1 MTGIVTLRFVRIP
14 FGCTSSPFIL
24 GGTLHEHLDC
34 CQHAFVCSKDLIEGI
49 KNVQFMKDTANM
61 VFKEGTFELHKFHSN
76 IQRLEGGK
84 GEYRVETKILGV
96 IWRKSVDM
104 LGIDYRPCK
113 KVHELTK
120 RGILKSMAS
129 VYDPLGLTS
138 PLLLV
143 AKLLYR
149 RICER
154 QLQWDARLHD
164 LEAVWLKWRKSIPDI
179 VIVLRCFPKMDLE
192 ITGIELEMPVKM
204 AAAQRYM

>member
-1 MTGIVTLRFVRIP
+1 M
-14 FGCTSSPFIL
+14 
-24 GGTLHEHLDC
+24 
-34 CQHAFVCSKDLIEGI
+34 EG
-49 KNVQFMKDTANM
+49 
-61 VFKEGTFELHKFHSN
+61 E
-76 IQRLEGGK
+76 K

-129 VYDPLGLTS
+129 VYDPLGITS

-154 QLQWDARLHD
+154 QLQWDALLHD

-192 ITGIELEMPVKM
+192 ITGIELHGFGDASKDGCCSAIYVVVQQGLITANSRIAKRDLSIPRLKFIAGHMVANSLYNVRESLASYPIIAIHGWLDSTVALYKL
-204 AAAQRYM
+204 